1 MARKKPEPKP
11 VPEVEAV
18 KAQIEPVVSK
28 KGRGKLAETVGRA
41 RIKLNPIKS
50 WSGGLSE
57 AEVAKWEA
65 VASIVRSGTPATM
78 AVGPLGMRASYQYHR
93 SRKSGVYQMLMDAW
107 DEGSIKSLDKI
118 KQADSWQAA
127 AWLLERC
134 RPMDFAVD
142 GSIRRTIL
150 ELAQEAGLDVADI
163 NDLIRLVKS
172 CAEKEI
178 DLGAY
183 VTEELSKR
191 DREALEIAS

>member
-1 MARKKPEPKP
+1 MSEGKDSPQPKKNPRN
-11 VPEVEAV
+11 ATG
-18 KAQIEPVVSK
+18 
-28 KGRGKLAETVGRA
+28 KGGRA
-41 RIKLNPIKS
+41 QTNLAPIKE

-57 AEVAKWEA
+57 AEVVKWES
-65 VASIVRSGTPATM
+65 VALVVRTGTPPAM
-78 AVGPLGMRASYQYHR
+78 AVGPLGMRASYQWHR
-93 SRKSGVYQMLMDAW
+93 SRKTGVYRMLMDAW
-107 DEGSIKSLDKI
+107 DEGSIKNLDKI

-178 DLGAY
+178 DLGAF
-183 VTEELSKR
+183 VTEEMAKR